1 LNYRGIS
8 VTIPLEMPVIQSA
21 NDSSIQGMAKVTKGE
36 RIFKLSLPALV
47 NGQDAKGK
55 NFEERTE
62 LLSISSQL
70 ANLWLK
76 SKVLI
81 GSKLNII
88 VKIPRTLILEHRF
101 NLHTSGE
108 IIYIKADGSKE
119 KKQMIS
125 IHLDKNYKILKS
137 SHS

>member
-1 LNYRGIS
+1 MLH
-8 VTIPLEMPVIQSA
+8 EMPEILSA

-47 NGQDAKGK
+47 NGVDAKGK
-55 NFEERTE
+55 EFEERTE

-70 ANLWLK
+70 ANLCLK

-81 GSKLNII
+81 GSKLSLI
-88 VKIPRTLILEHRF
+88 VNIPRTLILEHRF

-108 IIYIKADGSKE
+108 VIYIKADGNR
-119 KKQMIS
+119 KKRQIIS
-125 IHLDKNYKILKS
+125 IHLDKNYKLLKS
-137 SHS
+137 SYS